1 MPANVGLSSVPS
13 PSSGWMSAG
22 STLVRR
28 TASIRSAE
36 CTVSRSASVACGAA
50 TRGIAPSPT
59 TCSCSARRT
68 VRSTRIGFIGWVGP
82 KSYVVSVGSNTTHEE
97 QAAM

>member
-1 MPANVGLSSVPS
+1 MTTDATNVRHLTFGHPRALNGIAP
-13 PSSGWMSAG
+13 
-22 STLVRR
+22 RR
-28 TASIRSAE
+28 W
-36 CTVSRSASVACGAA
+36 

-59 TCSCSARRT
+59 TRSCSARRT